1 MLSSSRCTVESRSLH
16 SSSNE
21 LVPHMREEYFVR
33 DLGIRGSDD
42 ESVFPYTD
50 VRLVLILGLVHQGR
64 HRMGSAG

>member
-1 MLSSSRCTVESRSLH
+1 M
-16 SSSNE
+16 
-21 LVPHMREEYFVR
+21 PHMREEYFVR

-64 HRMGSAG
+64 HRMSSAG